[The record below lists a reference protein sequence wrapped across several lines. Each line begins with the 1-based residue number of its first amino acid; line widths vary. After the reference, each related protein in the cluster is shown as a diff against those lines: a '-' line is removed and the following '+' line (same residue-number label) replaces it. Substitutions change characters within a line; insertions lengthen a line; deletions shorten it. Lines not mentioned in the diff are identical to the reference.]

1 MNEKILFLQG
11 NEACVEGALYA
22 GLEFFAGY
30 PITPSTE
37 IAEALAR
44 RLPEGGGKF
53 IQMEDE
59 IASMCAIIGASLT
72 GLKSMTA
79 TSGPGFSLKQ
89 EAIGYAI
96 MAEVPCVV
104 VNVMRAGPSTGM
116 PTRVS
121 QGDVMQ
127 ARWGTHGDHA
137 IIALTAS
144 NHQDLFAMTVEAF
157 NLSETYRT
165 PVILLLDEVVA
176 HMREK
181 LVLPG
186 GEVIPLVKRLRTSVR
201 EGTDYHPYLP
211 REDGRLPMSD
221 FGGVHR
227 YNVTGLAHD
236 MWGFP
241 TDNPQV
247 AHGLMRHL
255 VDKIEG
261 RVREITRVKEFFLDD
276 ADGVLISYGG
286 PARSALHVVE
296 NRRARGERLG
306 LLELQTLWPF
316 PARHRSGAVREGQVR
331 DGGGDEHGSGHPGG
345 QKGGRRSREGLPG
358 QPHRRR
364 LHQPHRHPQHPAA
377 DPGARSLNDQARGS
391 RSRKQ
396 GQRIFSRRDHRGH
409 REKICFV
416 LK

>member
-1 MNEKILFLQG
+1 MDKRVLFAQG
-11 NEACVEGALYA
+11 NEVCVEAALYA
-22 GLEFFAGY
+22 GLGFFAGY

-37 IAEALAR
+37 IAELLSM
-44 RLPEGGGKF
+44 RLPRSGGKF

-104 VNVMRAGPSTGM
+104 VNVMRGGPSTGL
-116 PTRVS
+116 PTKAS

-127 ARWGTHGDHA
+127 ARWGTHGDHS

-144 NHQDLFAMTVEAF
+144 NHQDLFLITVEAF

-165 PVILLLDEVVA
+165 PVILLLDEVIG

-181 LVLPG
+181 LIVPG
-186 GEVIPLVKRLRTSVR
+186 PGEIPLVQRLRTSVK

-227 YNVTGLAHD
+227 YNVTGLMHD

-241 TDNPQV
+241 SDNPQV
-247 AHGLMRHL
+247 AYGLMRHL
-255 VDKIEG
+255 VDKIDQHTH
-261 RVREITRVKEFFLDD
+261 VITRAKECYLDD
-276 ADGVLISYGG
+276 AETVLVSYGSS
-286 PARSALHVVE
+286 ARSALHVVE

-316 PARHRSGAVREGQVR
+316 PAELVRERCSRAKYVLVVEMNMGQILQEVKKAV
-331 DGGGDEHGSGHPGG
+331 D
-345 QKGGRRSREGLPG
+345 
-358 QPHRRR
+358 
-364 LHQPHRHPQHPAA
+364 
-377 DPGARSLNDQARGS
+377 DPGRVFLAN
-391 RSRKQ
+391 
-396 GQRIFSRRDHRGH
+396 RIEGTLISPTDIRN
-409 REKICFV
+409 V
-416 LK
+416 LRVIQSKGT